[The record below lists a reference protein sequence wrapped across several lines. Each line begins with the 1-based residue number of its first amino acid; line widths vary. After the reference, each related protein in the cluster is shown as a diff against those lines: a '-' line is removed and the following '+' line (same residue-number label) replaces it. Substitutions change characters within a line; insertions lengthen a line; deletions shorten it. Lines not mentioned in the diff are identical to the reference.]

1 VLLEIVTPVQSQN
14 YIVRPSKVWLWSG
27 NRFQPYRAVT
37 NNIILRSVSE
47 DTAAE
52 RPALEVRYV
61 TVYGYLW

>member
-27 NRFQPYRAVT
+27 NRLQPCRAVT

-47 DTAAE
+47 DTVAE